1 MEKRLR
7 VLWWDGSTIGHLVHR
22 GPLYFAYDPEWIE
35 RGLNLSPLSLPFHDV
50 AFNGAKGVEGL
61 PGLLADCLP
70 DAWGRRVARAEF
82 AKNKWGEPTALSL
95 LAWRGKHGLGAIF
108 SEPPME
114 ACNPGLEKISAAAL
128 AKGALEIER
137 GEPCEILPL
146 LARGGTAGGAMP
158 KALVVLYPD
167 GSLRVGEPEADGG
180 LAGILKL
187 DLSQDGAAARC
198 EHAITEMARRAGVH
212 VAETRLI
219 EESPGSARAHLFV
232 RRFDLAEGD
241 PLRRVHFHSA
251 AGLLHK
257 TADALDYRDLFR
269 MAIQLQAPLEDIG
282 EVARRMI
289 FNVLASNLD
298 DHGKNHAF
306 QLDEV
311 TRTWSPTP
319 AYDLTFSPGILQRG
333 MTVAGEVWPN
343 TKTMEALCCD
353 AGLSSQQY
361 KETIEAVIAATSEWK
376 QFANNAGV
384 PTALTAEV
392 EQRLQKMRKETLGEG
407 ITTTNAKPF

>member
-1 MEKRLR
+1 VEKQLK

-22 GPLYFAYDPEWIE
+22 GTLYFAYDPEWIA
-35 RGLNLSPLSLPFHDV
+35 RGLNLSPLSLPFRDV

-82 AKNKWGEPTALSL
+82 AKNKWGEPTAMSL
-95 LAWRGKHGLGAIF
+95 LAWRGKRGLGAVF
-108 SEPPME
+108 FEPPME
-114 ACNPGLEKISAAAL
+114 NGNPALEKISAAAL

-158 KALVVLYPD
+158 KALVLLYSD
-167 GSLRVGEPEADGG
+167 GSLRVGEPTADGG
-180 LAGILKL
+180 LPGILKL
-187 DLSQDGAAARC
+187 DLSTDGAAARC
-198 EHAITEMARRAGVH
+198 EQAITQMARSAGVR

-219 EESPGSARAHLFV
+219 EESPGSPMAHLFV
-232 RRFDLAEGD
+232 TRFDLVEGE

-269 MAIQLQAPLEDIG
+269 LAIQLHTPLKDIR

-289 FNVLASNLD
+289 FSVLAFNLD

-311 TRTWSPTP
+311 VRTWSLTP

-333 MTVAGEVWPN
+333 MTITGEVWPSR
-343 TKTMEALCCD
+343 KTMEALCLE
-353 AGLSSQQY
+353 AGL
-361 KETIEAVIAATSEWK
+361 TAVEYNENLHAVKSATSEWK
-376 QFANNAGV
+376 RFAKEAGV
-384 PTALTAEV
+384 PASLATEV
-392 EQRLQKMRKETLGEG
+392 EQRLQKVRHEVLGEG
-407 ITTTNAKPF
+407 SQ

>member
-1 MEKRLR
+1 MEKRLQ

-22 GPLYFAYDPEWIE
+22 GPLYFAYDPEWME

-70 DAWGRRVARAEF
+70 DAWGRRVAQAEF
-82 AKNKWGEPTALSL
+82 ARNKWGEPTAMSL
-95 LAWRGKHGLGAIF
+95 LAWRGRRGLGAIF
-108 SEPPME
+108 FEPPME
-114 ACNPGLEKISAAAL
+114 GDNPRLEKISAAAL

-158 KALVVLYPD
+158 KALVLLYPD

-180 LAGILKL
+180 LPGILKL

-198 EHAITEMARRAGVH
+198 EHAITEMARHAGVH

-257 TADALDYRDLFR
+257 PADALDYRDLFR
-269 MAIQLQAPLEDIG
+269 IAIQLRAPVEDIR
-282 EVARRMI
+282 EAARRMV

-306 QLDEV
+306 QFDES
-311 TRTWSPTP
+311 TRTWSLTP
-319 AYDLTFSPGILQRG
+319 AFDLTFSHGMLHRG
-333 MTVAGEVWPN
+333 MTIAGEVWPN
-343 TKTMEALCCD
+343 TKTMETLCRE
-353 AGLSSQQY
+353 AGLSAGEY
-361 KETIEAVIAATSEWK
+361 KETLNAVAAATRQWKRFAQESE
-376 QFANNAGV
+376 V
-384 PTALTAEV
+384 PAPLKAEV
-392 EQRLQKMRKETLGEG
+392 EQRLERMRREVIGE
-407 ITTTNAKPF
+407 NAK